1 MSTQSPLP
9 QNDPLL
15 IAFQQLKHTPEYRNA
30 VNWTIKAEN
39 ENHADGELWFAF
51 AAGWNA
57 RNALAATPA
66 DPVREAATALV
77 NESEVKRKIF
87 NRLLSVYHD
96 RDGFAP
102 VSERL
107 RKFIDELGDEIDQTA
122 LEAK

>member
-39 ENHADGELWFAF
+39 ENRADGELWFAF

-66 DPVREAATALV
+66 APVREAATVWDTLQIIA
-77 NESEVKRKIF
+77 NMR
-87 NRLLSVYHD
+87 VYLGTAGKD
-96 RDGFAP
+96 DDPAFMRDFYAMKLDDAIKYA
-102 VSERL
+102 E
-107 RKFIDELGDEIDQTA
+107 TA

>member
-30 VNWTIKAEN
+30 VNWTIKAE
-39 ENHADGELWFAF
+39 WFAF

-77 NESEVKRKIF
+77 AAAEAVVDDDPCWFDHNGNCQAHSISQPCTNAVLIGAIVNAK
-87 NRLLSVYHD
+87 
-96 RDGFAP
+96 
-102 VSERL
+102 
-107 RKFIDELGDEIDQTA
+107 TA

>member
-15 IAFQQLKHTPEYRNA
+15 IAFQQLKHTPEYKSA

-66 DPVREAATALV
+66 DPVREAATGSQLASTQAALKMLHNAVLRSRSV
-77 NESEVKRKIF
+77 N
-87 NRLLSVYHD
+87 D
-96 RDGFAP
+96 P
-102 VSERL
+102 
-107 RKFIDELGDEIDQTA
+107 LGVDAAMT
-122 LEAK
+122 EAGKWF

>member
-1 MSTQSPLP
+1 MSTQSPMP

-77 NESEVKRKIF
+77 ARIKNLDAQFGVTYDSEDLEV
-87 NRLLSVYHD
+87 
-96 RDGFAP
+96 
-102 VSERL
+102 
-107 RKFIDELGDEIDQTA
+107 ELTALKTA